1 MEKAKKILMLA
12 SLVFIALCLGASV
25 WLYIVLRD
33 TMSMVMMCIFF
44 VALVWYGF
52 NVRSM
57 WRKEE

>member
-1 MEKAKKILMLA
+1 MLA
-12 SLVFIALCLGASV
+12 SLVLIALCLGASV
-25 WLYIVLRD
+25 WLYTVLRD